1 MARIHAQVCT
11 QQFRP
16 KSFGYADVF
25 EVQRCF
31 ICSGEVVLLPER
43 SGGSERSTVL
53 SALCRTCWLA
63 AQICELL
70 VVAEG
75 ESRVIAR
82 DGLEEPYAVFVST
95 EHDAARAYFSGR
107 RGGGDASSYFAAL
120 GWVSGSLRPP
130 SARGRFIA
138 AESEQRPSVVGAASL
153 SPARHATSTEPS
165 RSHPSRSRTR
175 RRSRCRR
182 ARSRSRA

>member
-1 MARIHAQVCT
+1 MARIHAQVGT

-16 KSFGYADVF
+16 KYLGM
-25 EVQRCF
+25 QTCLRCSAAL
-31 ICSGEVVLLPER
+31 CTGEVVLLPER

-75 ESRVIAR
+75 ESRVITR
-82 DGLEEPYAVFVST
+82 GGLEERYTVLVSA

-107 RGGGDASSYFAAL
+107 RGGGDASYFATR
-120 GWVSGSLRPP
+120 GWLFGSLRPP
-130 SARGRFIA
+130 SARGRFTA
-138 AESEQRPSVVGAASL
+138 AEAEQRASVVGAASR
-153 SPARHATSTEPS
+153 SSARHATSTGPS
-165 RSHPSRSRTR
+165 GSPPSRSRSR
-175 RRSRCRR
+175 RRPRGRSR
-182 ARSRSRA
+182 RSRSRA